1 MGHRDEMVE
10 MDRLES
16 GENPKVYKLVRLV
29 HALDISKSKYDL
41 AVRDAH
47 LYEAVCF
54 TSRGLRK

>member
-1 MGHRDEMVE
+1 MGHRDETVE
-10 MDRLES
+10 MDHLEP
-16 GENPKVYKLVRLV
+16 GEHPKVYKLVRLI

-54 TSRGLRK
+54 RLKRPRH